1 MGLKLNPAILK
12 NQAQSIIDN
21 LKEDNQSLLHVLD
34 TIEQF
39 TGNTDLKSDA
49 WDNMKAQ
56 LSNHEAVIQ
65 GLICANDM
73 VIQNSM
79 TLCGSIGN
87 EKLDED
93 ELKDQIERLETA
105 NNNLSGIKAS
115 LESCIKSTAS
125 IGSDVSGLYNAIANY
140 NLIIQLN
147 DKKIKDLEEKIQK
160 LYQIETQT
168 NSLYSDAESLYSST
182 ESGITAIK
190 KAWNASLGEF
200 DVSGID
206 LSWKNAINQV
216 WKSKEEMLQEKYQ
229 LDFEDVLFQIF
240 DPLSDFSGNRLI
252 SILKKYG
259 SNRDS
264 ICLLRQ
270 GVRFRLNKIGNKY
283 WVQLSGSIIDKS
295 MPNKWENL
303 EAFLRQNIKDVD
315 WDKVDIKKLVDKGL
329 RVDSGL
335 WEDIKYKELSNT
347 ISQYDKAS
355 GNLTEVVKNSATDG
369 FGKGLNIL
377 EDFKPSNYKD
387 VDFWK
392 KGGRALGA
400 IGTVSNVYENTKEH
414 LFDREGNFSPSWDG
428 LQDTITDTGVDI
440 LAGATSSA
448 AGAAVG
454 SLFLPPLGTAVG
466 AVAGVVAGKVLNADF
481 WDINHDGEKDSV
493 VDMTKIVVDDICDTV
508 GDFIDSIF

>member
-21 LKEDNQSLLHVLD
+21 LKEDNQGLFHVLEV
-34 TIEQF
+34 IEQF
-39 TGNTDLKSDA
+39 TGNADLKSDA

-65 GLICANDM
+65 GLICAND
-73 VIQNSM
+73 VVVQNSV
-79 TLCGSIGN
+79 TLCDSIGN

-105 NNNLSGIKAS
+105 NNSLSGIKVS

-140 NLIIQLN
+140 NNIIQLN
-147 DKKIKDLEEKIQK
+147 SKKIKNLEEKIQK

-168 NSLYSDAESLYSST
+168 NSLYSDAESLYESV

-190 KAWNASLGEF
+190 KSWDASLGEF
-200 DVSGID
+200 DISGID

-216 WKSKEEMLQEKYQ
+216 WKNKEEILQKKYTP
-229 LDFEDVLFQIF
+229 DFEDFLFQLF
-240 DPLSDFSGNRLI
+240 DPLSDFSGNPLT
-252 SILKKYG
+252 SVLKEYG
-259 SNRDS
+259 INRSS

-270 GVRFRLNKIGNKY
+270 GVRFNLNKIEDKY
-283 WVQLSGSIIDKS
+283 WIQLGGSIIDKS
-295 MPNKWENL
+295 MPNKWKNL
-303 EAFLRQNIKDVD
+303 EAFLRQNIKDID
-315 WDKVDIKKLVDKGL
+315 WNKMDIKKLVNKGW
-329 RVDSGL
+329 RVDSDF
-335 WEDIKYKELSNT
+335 WENIKYKELSDN
-347 ISQYDKAS
+347 ISSYIDGGS
-355 GNLTEVVKNSATDG
+355 GIEIYNAKRG
-369 FGKGLNIL
+369 FSQGLNIL
-377 EDFKPSNYKD
+377 DDFKPSQYKGI
-387 VDFWK
+387 DFWK
-392 KGGRALGA
+392 RGGKILGA
-400 IGTVSNVYENTKEH
+400 IGTMSNVYENTKEN

-466 AVAGVVAGKVLNADF
+466 AVAGIAVNELLNFDFIDVNNDGK
-481 WDINHDGEKDSV
+481 KDSI
-493 VDMTKIVVDDICDTV
+493 VDGTKMLFDSACDAV
-508 GDFIDSIF
+508 GDFIDNIF

>member
-12 NQAQSIIDN
+12 DQAQSIIDN
-21 LKEDNQSLLHVLD
+21 LKEDNQGLLHALE

-39 TGNTDLKSDA
+39 TGNTDLKSVA

-73 VIQNSM
+73 VIQNSV

-93 ELKDQIERLETA
+93 ELKDQIELLETV
-105 NNNLSGIKAS
+105 NNNLFGIKAS
-115 LESCIKSTAS
+115 LESCIKSTTS
-125 IGSDVSGLYNAIANY
+125 MGSDVSGLYNAIADY
-140 NLIIQLN
+140 NNIIQSN
-147 DKKIKDLEEKIQK
+147 NKEIKELEEKIQK

-168 NSLYSDAESLYSST
+168 NSLYSDAESLYSFV

-190 KAWNASLGEF
+190 KSWDASVGEF
-200 DVSGID
+200 NITGMD
-206 LSWKNAINQV
+206 LGWKNGINQV
-216 WKSKEEMLQEKYQ
+216 WKSKEEMIQEKYKP
-229 LDFEDVLFQIF
+229 DFEDFLFSIF
-240 DPLSDFSGNRLI
+240 GPMSDLSGNPLTP
-252 SILKKYG
+252 ILKEY
-259 SNRDS
+259 SNIRNS

-270 GVRFRLNKIGNKY
+270 GVRFHLNKIGNEY
-283 WVQLSGSIIDKS
+283 WIQLSGSIIDKS
-295 MPNKWENL
+295 MPNKWGNL
-303 EAFLRQNIKDVD
+303 ERFLRQNIKDVD
-315 WDKVDIKKLVDKGL
+315 WDKVDIKKFVNKGFC
-329 RVDSGL
+329 VNNDL

-347 ISQYDKAS
+347 ISQYGNAS
-355 GNLTEVVKNSATDG
+355 GNLAGVVKNSAVDE
-369 FGKGLNIL
+369 FGKGLNVL
-377 EDFKPSNYKD
+377 EDFRPSKYKD
-387 VDFWK
+387 IDFWK
-392 KGGRALGA
+392 KGGRVLGA
-400 IGTVSNVYENTKEH
+400 IGTISNVYENTKEN

-466 AVAGVVAGKVLNADF
+466 AVAGIAVNELLNFDF
-481 WDINHDGEKDSV
+481 IDVNNDGEKDSI
-493 VDMTKIVVDDICDTV
+493 VDGTKMLFDSACDVV

>member
-21 LKEDNQSLLHVLD
+21 LKEDNQGLFHVLEV
-34 TIEQF
+34 IEQF
-39 TGNTDLKSDA
+39 TGNADLKSDA

-65 GLICANDM
+65 GLICAND
-73 VIQNSM
+73 VVVQNSV
-79 TLCGSIGN
+79 TLCDSIGN

-105 NNNLSGIKAS
+105 NNSLSGIKVS

-140 NLIIQLN
+140 NNIIQLN
-147 DKKIKDLEEKIQK
+147 SKKIKNLEEKIQK

-168 NSLYSDAESLYSST
+168 NSLYSDAESLYESV

-190 KAWNASLGEF
+190 KSWDASLGEF
-200 DVSGID
+200 DISGID

-216 WKSKEEMLQEKYQ
+216 WKNKEEILQKKYTP
-229 LDFEDVLFQIF
+229 DFEDFLFQLF
-240 DPLSDFSGNRLI
+240 DPLSDFSGNPLT
-252 SILKKYG
+252 SVLKEYG
-259 SNRDS
+259 INRSS

-270 GVRFRLNKIGNKY
+270 GVRFNLNKIEDKY
-283 WVQLSGSIIDKS
+283 WIQLGGSIIDKS
-295 MPNKWENL
+295 MPNKWKNL
-303 EAFLRQNIKDVD
+303 EAFLRQNIKDID
-315 WDKVDIKKLVDKGL
+315 WDKMDIKKLVNKGW
-329 RVDSGL
+329 RVDSDF
-335 WEDIKYKELSNT
+335 WENIKYKELSDN
-347 ISQYDKAS
+347 ISSYIDGGS
-355 GNLTEVVKNSATDG
+355 GIEIYNAKRG
-369 FGKGLNIL
+369 FSQGLNIL
-377 EDFKPSNYKD
+377 DDFKPSQYKGI
-387 VDFWK
+387 DFWK
-392 KGGRALGA
+392 RGGKILGA
-400 IGTVSNVYENTKEH
+400 IGTMSNVYENTKEN

-466 AVAGVVAGKVLNADF
+466 AVAGIAVNELLNFDFIDVNNDGK
-481 WDINHDGEKDSV
+481 KDSI
-493 VDMTKIVVDDICDTV
+493 VDGTKMLFDSACDAV
-508 GDFIDSIF
+508 GDFIDNIF